1 MPNDDSLPQRA
12 LRYIGAAVALGI
24 LALVAAAGHAFVS
37 PPAGW
42 GWLFLPLVAFAIFFT
57 QRRAFVF
64 HFRGQRTTN
73 VFDEPAIALAFL
85 ILPYG
90 AALLSLAVG
99 LAAAQAAARR
109 RPAKAAYNL
118 ASYVTSAALA
128 GLAFVGLV
136 AMGVPPYFAAVAPTL
151 VYPLVANVLLAGLF
165 GILERSSP
173 IAIFREQLLHQLLLN
188 TVLGTGIILSGYA
201 LWTLHPLALVGLA
214 PFGLLASSFI
224 DLHARAERESRI
236 RQRLEEVTLSVISPA
251 HIDDVAETLLDCCGE
266 LFLAGEATLV
276 LDGEGGR
283 GGRTWTRTFEGG
295 PVRPRAIEAPLIG
308 HSGQHIGVLI
318 IAPAQRAPN
327 AHALE
332 LDRPLM
338 NVLARQV
345 AGALEVADAFQKL
358 VALKDAEIQTRIQT
372 EAALR
377 SNVVARSLVRRI
389 VLDLVGGI
397 GASEATITKLGRR
410 LAGEVEAHTADEFSS
425 AFRAMGLGELHL
437 AGEEEGTYVFEADD
451 LLERRARSSQ
461 PTCHLA
467 RGYLEGAVAVLHGRS
482 ALGAEVRCQS
492 QGHERC
498 RFVVKPK
505 EESVPI
511 VKRAA
516 ARVDSRQ
523 SAP

>member
-1 MPNDDSLPQRA
+1 MPPDETLPQPA
-12 LRYIGAAVALGI
+12 LRYIAAVVAVATLL
-24 LALVAAAGHAFVS
+24 LAAAGVHAFLAPPNVWAFLLVPLVAAAIFV
-37 PPAGW
+37 
-42 GWLFLPLVAFAIFFT
+42 T

-85 ILPYG
+85 VLPLG
-90 AALLSLAVG
+90 SGLLALAVG

-109 RPAKAAYNL
+109 RLVKAAYNFS
-118 ASYVTSAALA
+118 AYVASAALA
-128 GLAFVGLV
+128 GLAFAGLV
-136 AMGVPPYFAAVAPTL
+136 ATGLPVFFAAVAPAF
-151 VYPLVANVLLAGLF
+151 VYPFVANALLAGLF
-165 GILERSSP
+165 SRLEPDS
-173 IAIFREQLLHQLLLN
+173 ALTIFRERLLHQLLLN
-188 TVLGTGIILSGYA
+188 TVLGSGLILSAYA
-201 LWTLHPLALVGLA
+201 LWSLHPLALVGLA
-214 PFGLLASSFI
+214 PFGLLANSFI
-224 DLHARAERESRI
+224 DLHARAEREGRI
-236 RQRLEEVTLSVISPA
+236 RQRLEEVTLSLISPA
-251 HIDDVAETLLDCCGE
+251 HIDDAAETLLDCCGE

-276 LDGEGGR
+276 LEGEG

-308 HSGQHIGVLI
+308 RSGQRLGVLI
-318 IAPAQRAPN
+318 IAPAKRAPT

-338 NVLARQV
+338 NVLASQV
-345 AGALEVADAFQKL
+345 ASALEVADAFQRI

-410 LAGEVEAHTADEFSS
+410 LAGEVEAKSAEEFSA
-425 AFRAMGLGELHL
+425 AFRAMGLGELQL
-437 AGEEEGTYVFEADD
+437 TGEDDGTYVFEADD
-451 LLERRARSSQ
+451 LLEKRGRSTQ

-467 RGYLEGAVAVLHGRS
+467 RGYLEGAVAALHGHN

-492 QGHERC
+492 QGHARC

-505 EESVPI
+505 EEAPPI
-511 VKRAA
+511 VRRAA
-516 ARVDSRQ
+516 PRLDSSRK
-523 SAP
+523 AT